1 MSGIL
6 RSRQGLLLTVL
17 MLAAAELFAWQL
29 LSDLGFLRQLLEQDR
44 SFVSLLILV
53 IYGLASLWFLLDS
66 YRVSRLFDSLA
77 EADSGQGDPL
87 LARFGRQLAEV
98 TGAEQRE
105 TLLQVLETRLRG
117 RYAFGFIIADL
128 MLKLGILGTVIGFI
142 LMLGSL
148 TDLNSVD
155 ITVMQT
161 LLVEMSAGM
170 KVALYTTL
178 TGLVAG
184 ILLNFKFNALDWAV
198 DHLVNDLRE
207 QMQTA

>member
-1 MSGIL
+1 MSGLL

-17 MLAAAELFAWQL
+17 LLAGIELIALQVL
-29 LSDLGFLRQLLEQDR
+29 RDLGFLQQLLDQDR
-44 SFVSLLILV
+44 SQVSLLILV
-53 IYGLASLWFLLDS
+53 IYALASLWFLADS
-66 YRVSRLFDSLA
+66 FRVSRLFDALLKP
-77 EADSGQGDPL
+77 ADELRDPL
-87 LARFGRQLAEV
+87 LGRFRRQLAEV
-98 TGAEQRE
+98 AAPEQRDA
-105 TLLQVLETRLRG
+105 LLQVLETRLRG
-117 RYAFGFIIADL
+117 RYAFGFIVADL

-161 LLVEMSAGM
+161 LLAEMSAGM

>member
-1 MSGIL
+1 MTELL
-6 RSRQGLLLTVL
+6 RSRQGLLLAVL
-17 MLAAAELFAWQL
+17 MLTGTELFAVQVL
-29 LSDLGFLRQLLEQDR
+29 ADMGYLRQLLEQD
-44 SFVSLLILV
+44 SSHVSLLILV
-53 IYGLASLWFLLDS
+53 IYALASLWFVIDS
-66 YRVSRLFDSLA
+66 ARVSRLFDALGSPESGA
-77 EADSGQGDPL
+77 EDGL
-87 LARFGRQLAEV
+87 LVHYRRQLSETA
-98 TGAEQRE
+98 TPEQRDA
-105 TLLQVLETRLRG
+105 LLQVLETRLRG
-117 RYAFGFIIADL
+117 RYAFGFIVADL

-161 LLVEMSAGM
+161 LLAEMSAGM

-178 TGLVAG
+178 TGLIAG

-207 QMQTA
+207 QMQGA

>member
-1 MSGIL
+1 VTELL
-6 RSRQGLLLTVL
+6 RSRQGLLLAVL
-17 MLAAAELFAWQL
+17 MLTGTELFAVQVL
-29 LSDLGFLRQLLEQDR
+29 ADMGYLRQLLEQD
-44 SFVSLLILV
+44 SSHVSLLILV
-53 IYGLASLWFLLDS
+53 IYALASLWFVIDS
-66 YRVSRLFDSLA
+66 ARVSRLFDALGSPESGA
-77 EADSGQGDPL
+77 EDGL
-87 LARFGRQLAEV
+87 LVHYRRQLSETA
-98 TGAEQRE
+98 TPEQRDA
-105 TLLQVLETRLRG
+105 LLQVLETRLRG
-117 RYAFGFIIADL
+117 RYAFGFIVADL

-161 LLVEMSAGM
+161 LLAEMSAGM

-178 TGLVAG
+178 TGLIAG

-207 QMQTA
+207 QMQGA

>member
-1 MSGIL
+1 MNGIL
-6 RSRQGLLLTVL
+6 RSRQGLLLMVL
-17 MLAAAELFAWQL
+17 MLAAAELFAWWL
-29 LSDLGFLRQLLEQDR
+29 LNDLGFLRQLLEQDR
-44 SFVSLLILV
+44 SFVSLLILI

-66 YRVSRLFDSLA
+66 HRVSRLFDTLW
-77 EADSGQGDPL
+77 EADAEQGDPL
-87 LARFGRQLAEV
+87 LVRFRHQLAEV
-98 TGAEQRE
+98 TGTGQRE
-105 TLLQVLETRLRG
+105 ALLQVLETRLRG
-117 RYAFGFIIADL
+117 RYAFGFIVADL

-161 LLVEMSAGM
+161 LLAEMSAGM

-207 QMQTA
+207 QVQLP

>member
-1 MSGIL
+1 MSDVL
-6 RSRQGLLLTVL
+6 HSRQGLLLTVL
-17 MLAAAELFAWQL
+17 LLAGVELIALQVL
-29 LSDLGFLRQLLEQDR
+29 RDLGFLQQLLEQDR
-44 SFVSLLILV
+44 SQVSLLILV
-53 IYGLASLWFLLDS
+53 IYGLASLWFVADGF
-66 YRVSRLFDSLA
+66 RVSRLFDALWQP
-77 EADSGQGDPL
+77 ADEGRDPL
-87 LARFGRQLAEV
+87 LGRFRRQLAE
-98 TGAEQRE
+98 AEAPEQRDA
-105 TLLQVLETRLRG
+105 LLQVLETRLRG
-117 RYAFGFIIADL
+117 RYAFGFIVADL

-161 LLVEMSAGM
+161 LLAEMSAGM

-178 TGLVAG
+178 TGLIAG

-198 DHLVNDLRE
+198 DHLINDLRE

>member
-1 MSGIL
+1 MSELL

-17 MLAAAELFAWQL
+17 MLAGVELFALQL
-29 LSDLGFLRQLLEQDR
+29 LYDLGFLQRLLAQDR

-53 IYGLASLWFLLDS
+53 IYGLASLWFIADS
-66 YRVSRLFDSLA
+66 YRVSRLFELLWKPAA
-77 EADSGQGDPL
+77 ERQDPL
-87 LARFGRQLAEV
+87 LGRFRRQLAEA
-98 TGAEQRE
+98 TEPEQRE
-105 TLLQVLETRLRG
+105 ALLEVLETRLRG
-117 RYAFGFIIADL
+117 RYAFGFIVADL

-148 TDLNSVD
+148 ADLNSVD

-161 LLVEMSAGM
+161 LLAEMSAGM

-178 TGLVAG
+178 TGLIAG

-198 DHLVNDLRE
+198 DHLVNDLKE